1 MGSQE
6 KRQKHHRKTRKATIK
21 DIARIAN
28 VSETTVSL
36 SFQPNSRIGTK
47 TRDKVLKIAKQLNY
61 FPNLA
66 ARDLRSGRTK
76 TIGFVIN
83 DITNPFY
90 GMMVRTSEQIAME
103 RGYEIIFAESQW
115 SANHEEIII
124 NKMLQ
129 SRIEGIILCF
139 SEQDDLAYRLVQ
151 TSALPHVVV
160 DTRPEFYNGA
170 YVINDGWHA
179 GHLSAKHLFE
189 IGCRNIAVLN
199 AKKELGMFSSIKFM
213 EEGFER
219 YFREHNH
226 SGKMFDLYDSG
237 LSISSGM
244 ESFRE
249 MKSSG
254 KEYDGVFCMND
265 LCAMGV
271 MNEAVRAGLKP
282 GKDFAIIGVDNNEV
296 SDLHM
301 IALSSINIFY
311 NRISEIA
318 TDHLID
324 TIENKTPE
332 KIEQMIRPE
341 LIVRES
347 TSLFRS

>member
-1 MGSQE
+1 MESQE
-6 KRQKHHRKTRKATIK
+6 KYRKATIK

-36 SFQPNSRIGTK
+36 SFQPDSRIGKK
-47 TRDKVLKIAKQLNY
+47 TREKVLKIAKQLNY

-115 SANHEEIII
+115 SSNHEEIII

-129 SRIEGIILCF
+129 SRIEGLILCF
-139 SEQDDLAYRLVQ
+139 SEQDDEAYQLVL
-151 TSALPHVVV
+151 TSGLPHVVV
-160 DTRPEFYNGA
+160 DTRPDFYQGA

-179 GHLSAKHLFE
+179 GYLSAKHLYE
-189 IGCRNIAVLN
+189 IGCRTVAVLN
-199 AKKELGMFSSIKFM
+199 AKKDLGVFSSVNFM
-213 EEGFER
+213 EEGVTR
-219 YFREHNH
+219 YFREQNH
-226 SGKMFDLYDSG
+226 SGKLFDLFDSG

-249 MKSSG
+249 MQSAG
-254 KEYDGVFCMND
+254 KKYDGIFCMND

-271 MNEAVRAGLKP
+271 MNEAVKTGLQP

-318 TDHLID
+318 TNHLID
-324 TIENKTPE
+324 TIENKTTE
-332 KIEQMIRPE
+332 KIEQMIKPE